1 MPQPL
6 RLEERTVP
14 NLLRSA
20 ARRRP
25 DAPFLRFEG
34 SSWTFAEV
42 DRKAN
47 QFANFLGTLG
57 IGPGDKVA
65 IFLPNAPEWVFA
77 WLGCAKANVT
87 YVPVNTEYNGDILAH
102 QLAKSEAS
110 AIVIAGQFVGR
121 ILHIRDRVPLLRT
134 LIEVDDEG
142 RDLRADSLVRVAFST
157 MDECPD
163 TDANIPVAH
172 FDAHAIAFTSG
183 TTGPSKGALA
193 PHAHTVTF
201 ALDTV
206 RTMSLQEGEK
216 IYNSGMPL
224 FHSLATWMGLLPA
237 LITCSEYM
245 LLEKFSASRFWPDV
259 HAFGATVALGVFT
272 LPPILLKQPPRDD
285 DGRVTLK
292 RFIVTQHN
300 EDFERRYNGC
310 RLLNTYGQTETGCV
324 TLTPYGE
331 PPRPGSCG
339 RVNDETFEV
348 RIVDDNDNECPI
360 GTPGEITVR
369 PKLPYVMMTEYYNM
383 PAETNAAFRN
393 LWFHTGDRGKID
405 EDGYMY
411 FVDRKK
417 DAMRRRGENIS
428 SYEIESVI
436 NRHKAVLECAVVA
449 VPSPYGED
457 DLKAVVIIK
466 PGEAVTHQQLWA
478 YFEENM
484 PRFWIPRYI
493 EFRDALPKT
502 PNQKILKYQ
511 IREQGVLGDCVD
523 REALP
528 ASSKA

>member
-1 MPQPL
+1 MPQSVC
-6 RLEERTVP
+6 LEARTVP
-14 NLLRSA
+14 NLLRA
-20 ARRRP
+20 AALRKP
-25 DAPFLRFEG
+25 DAPFLHFRG
-34 SSWTFAEV
+34 ASWTFGEV
-42 DRKAN
+42 DRKAS
-47 QFANFLGTLG
+47 QFAHFLGTLN
-57 IGPGDKVA
+57 IRAGDKLA
-65 IFLPNAPEWVFA
+65 IFLPNAPEWIFA
-77 WLGCAKANVT
+77 WLGCAKANVV
-87 YVPVNTEYNGDILAH
+87 YVPINTEYNGDILAH
-102 QLAKSEAS
+102 QLGKAEVA
-110 AIVIAGQFVGR
+110 AIVVAGEFVGK
-121 ILHIRDRVPLLRT
+121 ILHVRDRLPTLRT

-142 RDLRADSLVRVAFST
+142 QCHDAGDLVRMAFADMGAS
-157 MDECPD
+157 PD
-163 TDANIPVAH
+163 TDVVVPVAH
-172 FDAHAIAFTSG
+172 HDPHAIAFTSG

-193 PHAHTVTF
+193 PHCHAVTF

-206 RTMSLQEGEK
+206 RTMNLQEGEK

-224 FHSLATWMGLLPA
+224 FHSLASWMGLLPA

-245 LLEKFSASRFWPDV
+245 LLEKFSASRFWPEV

-272 LPPILLKQPPRDD
+272 LPPILMKQPPRED
-285 DGRVTLK
+285 DGRVTLR

-339 RVNDETFEV
+339 RVNEETFEV
-348 RIVDDNDNECPI
+348 RIVDDHDNECPI

-369 PKLPYVMMTEYYNM
+369 PKLPYVMMSEYYNM

-393 LWFHTGDRGKID
+393 LWFHTGDRGKMD

-436 NRHKAVLECAVVA
+436 NRHEAVLECAVVA
-449 VPSPYGED
+449 VPSPFGED
-457 DLKAVVIIK
+457 DLKAVVIVK
-466 PGEAVTHQQLWA
+466 PGETISHLELWA
-478 YFEENM
+478 FFEDNM

-493 EFRDALPKT
+493 EFRDGLPKT

-511 IREQGVLGDCVD
+511 IREQGILGDCMD
-523 REALP
+523 RETLS
-528 ASSKA
+528 ASIEA